1 MPCDADRLS
10 SRRTRRVA
18 QVLLVVVLL
27 AVARIT
33 LWPSPV
39 DESGR
44 SGLLETLAWLHA
56 RGLPLWV
63 DYSFVERAA
72 NVVMFVPYG
81 ALLAVLLPV
90 RRWWLAVLIPFLTS
104 VLVETVQLTFLP
116 RRFASEWDVVA
127 NTAGAVVGVV
137 LVAGVLGAVRRWSP
151 AEPPRAASSTRPT
164 PAAEAPDT

>member
-1 MPCDADRLS
+1 M
-10 SRRTRRVA
+10 
-18 QVLLVVVLL
+18 
-27 AVARIT
+27 VARIT

-44 SGLLETLAWLHA
+44 PGLLATLDRLHA

-63 DYSFVERAA
+63 DYSFVETAA

-90 RRWWLAVLIPFLTS
+90 RRWWLAVLVPLLTS

-127 NTAGAVVGVV
+127 NTAGAVAGVV
-137 LVAGVLGAVRRWSP
+137 VVAVVLAALSRRP
-151 AEPPRAASSTRPT
+151 EARRRAASSSH
-164 PAAEAPDT
+164 PARAASAPDD